1 MKIIEVTVDPEGKTK
16 VETKGFSGSECVDAS
31 RALEQALGVQ
41 VAERKTGEFYSD
53 AMTGTTQSETKHLKQ
68 SG

>member
-1 MKIIEVTVDPEGKTK
+1 MKIIEITVDTEGKTK
-16 VETKGFSGSECVDAS
+16 VETKGFSGSECVNAS

-41 VAERKTGEFYSD
+41 VTERKTGEFYSD
-53 AMTGTTQSETKHLKQ
+53 AMTGTNFSETKHLKQ